1 MKHVG
6 SAFFLLRNVITLL
19 LGVHYCWPLF
29 HTPAAQPV
37 LLGCSHTVRGRML
50 RVEIFDSADTLSLRL
65 EGRFTGEDAEQTR
78 MLATRSRNGTRLI
91 VDLTE
96 VEFIDAVGEDVLS
109 FLGRFGAEFVAP
121 TSYTIDVCERLQLP
135 LARTA
140 GPHANT

>member
-1 MKHVG
+1 
-6 SAFFLLRNVITLL
+6 
-19 LGVHYCWPLF
+19 
-29 HTPAAQPV
+29 
-37 LLGCSHTVRGRML
+37 ML

-78 MLATRSRNGTRLI
+78 MLATRSCNGTRLI

-109 FLGRFGAEFVAP
+109 FFGRFGAEFVAP
-121 TSYTIDVCERLQLP
+121 TSYTLDVCERLQLP

>member
-1 MKHVG
+1 
-6 SAFFLLRNVITLL
+6 
-19 LGVHYCWPLF
+19 
-29 HTPAAQPV
+29 
-37 LLGCSHTVRGRML
+37 ML
-50 RVEIFDSADTLSLRL
+50 RVGIFDSADTLSLRL

-109 FLGRFGAEFVAP
+109 FFGRFGAEFVAP
-121 TSYTIDVCERLQLP
+121 TSYTIDLCERLQLP